1 MERSGIDLGKLEPL
15 IVKQFEDIR
24 DLTGHCHAE
33 ALITLITDISEPIVS
48 ELRKSM
54 ASCRPTAA
62 MRGNLISFGQRLEAA
77 GVIDKPRLF
86 IKASDLV
93 DGISKVSLGPA
104 MTVPSAGA
112 GKDRDVVTRSAL
124 IPGKELRICFRC
136 EGRSIR
142 GPGPPVAPGQIS
154 LRWIAWQKL
163 WYVRCICGGAWGL
176 AT

>member
-1 MERSGIDLGKLEPL
+1 MR
-15 IVKQFEDIR
+15 
-24 DLTGHCHAE
+24 C
-33 ALITLITDISEPIVS
+33 ITSITDHPESVVP

-62 MRGNLISFGQRLEAA
+62 MRGRLISFSQRLEAA
-77 GVIDKPRLF
+77 GAIDKPRLF
-86 IKASDLV
+86 IKGSDLV

-124 IPGKELRICFRC
+124 IPGRDLRVCFRC
-136 EGRSIR
+136 EGRSVR
-142 GPGPPVAPGQIS
+142 GPQPPVIAGQLS

-163 WYVRCICGGAWGL
+163 WYARCICGGIWGST
-176 AT
+176 A

>member
-1 MERSGIDLGKLEPL
+1 M
-15 IVKQFEDIR
+15 R
-24 DLTGHCHAE
+24 D
-33 ALITLITDISEPIVS
+33 
-48 ELRKSM
+48 R
-54 ASCRPTAA
+54 
-62 MRGNLISFGQRLEAA
+62 LISFSRRLEAA

-104 MTVPSAGA
+104 LTVPSAVA

-124 IPGKELRICFRC
+124 IPGKDLRICFRC

-142 GPGPPVAPGQIS
+142 GTHPPVAGQLS

-163 WYVRCICGGAWGL
+163 WYARCICGGTWGS

>member
-1 MERSGIDLGKLEPL
+1 MSCRCI
-15 IVKQFEDIR
+15 
-24 DLTGHCHAE
+24 C
-33 ALITLITDISEPIVS
+33 ITLITDWLEPIVP

-54 ASCRPTAA
+54 ASCRPTTVL
-62 MRGNLISFGQRLEAA
+62 RDRLTSFGQRLEAA

-86 IKASDLV
+86 IKASDLI
-93 DGISKVSLGPA
+93 DGISKVSLGPS

-124 IPGKELRICFRC
+124 IPGRELRMCFRC

-142 GPGPPVAPGQIS
+142 GSQPPVVAGQVS

-163 WYVRCICGGAWGL
+163 WNSRCICGGIWGSS
-176 AT
+176 T